1 MFLYNAC
8 LSILGMG
15 DAPTFMIKRD
25 AHAFMMEEG
34 MGDASTFMIK
44 GDVTLATRV
53 SFAFI
58 IEDAH

>member
-1 MFLYNAC
+1 
-8 LSILGMG
+8 MG